1 MYTAIVTGGAQGIGK
16 AISLKLM
23 EENIFVFII
32 DNDEEALEDF
42 QSENQNRHMSNTI
55 LCDVANERLFTTTLQ
70 SISKQKPSLRYLV
83 NNAGISVFKPF
94 RDLSLEEWNH
104 ILAVNLSSYFI
115 ATKMLS
121 SNLINNKGAV
131 VNISSTRARMSEPN
145 NEAYAASK
153 GGINSLTHAFAMS
166 LQPDVRVNSISPGW
180 IDVEPWQ
187 KRSQRHTTNW
197 AEKHHTQHPAGRIGK
212 PEDIAELAWF
222 LLSDKAEFITGQDF
236 IIDGGISRKMIYES
250 D

>member
-23 EENIFVFII
+23 EENVFVFVI

-42 QSENQNRHMSNTI
+42 QAENENRNMSNTI
-55 LCDVANERLFTTTLQ
+55 LCDVSNDKLFTGTLQ
-70 SISKQKPSLRYLV
+70 SISKQRPSLRYLV

-94 RDLSLEEWNH
+94 RELTIEDWNQVLS
-104 ILAVNLSSYFI
+104 VNLTSYFI
-115 ATKMLS
+115 AIKMLS
-121 SNLINNKGAV
+121 PNLTHNKGSV
-131 VNISSTRARMSEPN
+131 INISSTRARMSERD

-153 GGINSLTHAFAMS
+153 GGVNSLTHAFAMS

-187 KRSQRHTTNW
+187 KKRVRRTTNW

-212 PEDIAELAWF
+212 PEDVAELAWF

-236 IIDGGISRKMIYES
+236 IVDGGISRKMIYEN